1 MNYAAVSIRLCLKYL
16 VIVYNLLYILRL
28 LALNTI
34 NGKYNLTYI
43 GSIDYLMS
51 MENNKKIK
59 HRHLKKAGLFN
70 PDQERVKDPLFLEHT
85 NFFDPCD
92 NLQIRYEMLRSHLME
107 SDSVVEVCRR
117 FGISRQSFYTI
128 EEKFKQEGTAGLLPK
143 RPGPRGPSK
152 ITAEVLEFV
161 LQCLQAGQK
170 ISIIEIKSQIQ
181 KKFGVSLHRRTIEKL
196 CKDLTQKKN
205 SGR

>member
-1 MNYAAVSIRLCLKYL
+1 MNYAAVSIRLCLKYI